1 MTQWLEC
8 FGLNTKNRMGCS
20 QGISMQFDL
29 ERILQKGEDLDELT
43 KPFEKKEMDEV
54 IKEMPVDRAPGPDG
68 FNGLFLKKCWH
79 IVKEDFYKLAADF
92 HNESLQLRNIN
103 GSYITLVP
111 KKKVA
116 RRVIDF
122 CPISL
127 TNVCVKF
134 LTKLAANR
142 LQGKILGC
150 IHKNQYGFLRNRSIQ
165 DCLAWSFE
173 YLYLCQISKRPIV
186 ILKLDFAKAFDTIE
200 HEAILKV
207 MEFKGFNR
215 KWINWA
221 KTIMSLGTSSI
232 LLNGIPG
239 KQFECKRGVRQG
251 DPISPL
257 FYILRSDL
265 LQSAVNDMVLQGTPF
280 RPIETSDEDFPIV
293 QYADDTLLIL
303 PVNEVQLLALKETL
317 QKFSTSTALKIN

>member
-1 MTQWLEC
+1 
-8 FGLNTKNRMGCS
+8 
-20 QGISMQFDL
+20 
-29 ERILQKGEDLDELT
+29 
-43 KPFEKKEMDEV
+43 MDEV
-54 IKEMPVDRAPGPDG
+54 IKEMSVDRAPGPDG

-79 IVKEDFYKLAADF
+79 IVKDDFYKLAADF
-92 HNESLQLRNIN
+92 HEEPIQLGNIN

-111 KKKVA
+111 KKQVPV
-116 RRVIDF
+116 RVNDF

-134 LTKLAANR
+134 LTKLAANH

-200 HEAILKV
+200 HEVILKV

-215 KWINWA
+215 KWINRA
-221 KTIMSLGTSSI
+221 KTIMSSGTSSI

-303 PVNEVQLLALKETL
+303 PADEVQLLALKETL